1 MRHEH
6 DHASF
11 TRSRWLQ
18 NAMDTA
24 MTRDP
29 VDALNDAEE
38 LVTKL
43 RANLEAIVTTA
54 HPVPLGWAEVEA

>member
-1 MRHEH
+1 MRHAH

-18 NAMDTA
+18 HALDTA
-24 MTRDP
+24 LARDP

-38 LVTKL
+38 LVSKL
-43 RANLEAIVTTA
+43 RKNLEDIVATA
-54 HPVPLGWAEVEA
+54 HPAPRGWTEVEA